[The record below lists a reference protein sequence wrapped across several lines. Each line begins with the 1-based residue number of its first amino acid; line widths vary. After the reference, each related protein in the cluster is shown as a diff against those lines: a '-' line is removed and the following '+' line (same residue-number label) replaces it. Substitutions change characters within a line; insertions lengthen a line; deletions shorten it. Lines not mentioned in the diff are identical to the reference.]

1 MYLGSTIIRF
11 DMKEELDEEDEEDEG
26 EEEGTLEMLGL
37 L

>member
-1 MYLGSTIIRF
+1 MYLGSTMIRF

-26 EEEGTLEMLGL
+26 EEEGTLEMGL